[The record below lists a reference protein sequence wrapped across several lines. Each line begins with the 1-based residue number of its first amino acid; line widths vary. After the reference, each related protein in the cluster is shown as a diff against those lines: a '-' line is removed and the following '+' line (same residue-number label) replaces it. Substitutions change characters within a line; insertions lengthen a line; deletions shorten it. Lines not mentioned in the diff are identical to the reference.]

1 MSGEHPHHSQAH
13 LYDTVNANHT
23 NGCETT
29 DFDGA
34 EPTPLLGEWTHG
46 PAEPFRHL
54 ADEDSAIPTPITH
67 SRPHSMSSPPGSSR
81 RPYST
86 ASMGETGRTPG
97 DNTHRNPFN
106 SSPSPSP
113 EAVQS
118 PYVSPPPPSET
129 IVTTPSHQVDGTSGL
144 GNTGGVHH
152 FAGTPSPPAVM
163 PPSTADYRT
172 QGRSPD
178 VASTTADP
186 PGDVDYDTLRQL
198 LIEQSLVVE
207 EKRKA
212 AASRS
217 SLLREGSP
225 AGGVGSGSGPA
236 GMYSLRHRA
245 RTSLDPIIPQRPGKS
260 SLSLSLSL
268 ASLPDPLR
276 RHSGEQAAL
285 HHRLSMVSDS
295 NRSDYFDKMGQ
306 PPSPPAYRFM
316 FYSKATGPLY
326 GENLHD
332 IYHDQMSLDQL
343 MQQGG
348 PFWIDVTAPRPSD
361 MMLFTK
367 VFDIHP
373 LTEEDILTEECRE
386 KCELFSHYYFTCF
399 HTYNSDLDS
408 PDFMDPVSLFTI
420 VMQSGILSFHSQPT
434 HHQARVLDRIGTL
447 GHGPPGAPVI
457 SPDWINYA
465 LIDDITDS
473 LFPLVELVS
482 REVESIDEL
491 VLILKA
497 NEQADML
504 QRIGA
509 ARKKVMAVQRLVAL
523 KGYVIK
529 AQIKR
534 CDERRWGNG
543 GGSGAT
549 TFSHGN
555 STWAS
560 SSLPRVPS
568 PADQSTTTTVSDQRA
583 NQHHHRTSS
592 TQLGTATPSF
602 AGIHHATN
610 PGIKFYYADVLDH
623 IITMLQE
630 TNRFDSIIDRAHSNF
645 LAQISLEIT
654 IASNRANDMIAKV
667 TALGS
672 VLLPMNVIT
681 GLFGMNVY
689 VPGQDTSTYYW
700 FFGIVGSLGL
710 IFVVCTFML
719 YRFKI
724 F

>member
-1 MSGEHPHHSQAH
+1 
-13 LYDTVNANHT
+13 
-23 NGCETT
+23 
-29 DFDGA
+29 
-34 EPTPLLGEWTHG
+34 
-46 PAEPFRHL
+46 
-54 ADEDSAIPTPITH
+54 
-67 SRPHSMSSPPGSSR
+67 
-81 RPYST
+81 
-86 ASMGETGRTPG
+86 
-97 DNTHRNPFN
+97 
-106 SSPSPSP
+106 
-113 EAVQS
+113 
-118 PYVSPPPPSET
+118 
-129 IVTTPSHQVDGTSGL
+129 
-144 GNTGGVHH
+144 
-152 FAGTPSPPAVM
+152 
-163 PPSTADYRT
+163 
-172 QGRSPD
+172 
-178 VASTTADP
+178 
-186 PGDVDYDTLRQL
+186 
-198 LIEQSLVVE
+198 
-207 EKRKA
+207 
-212 AASRS
+212 
-217 SLLREGSP
+217 
-225 AGGVGSGSGPA
+225 
-236 GMYSLRHRA
+236 
-245 RTSLDPIIPQRPGKS
+245 
-260 SLSLSLSL
+260 
-268 ASLPDPLR
+268 
-276 RHSGEQAAL
+276 
-285 HHRLSMVSDS
+285 
-295 NRSDYFDKMGQ
+295 
-306 PPSPPAYRFM
+306 
-316 FYSKATGPLY
+316 
-326 GENLHD
+326 
-332 IYHDQMSLDQL
+332 

-534 CDERRWGNG
+534 CDERRWG
-543 GGSGAT
+543 
-549 TFSHGN
+549 
-555 STWAS
+555 
-560 SSLPRVPS
+560 
-568 PADQSTTTTVSDQRA
+568 
-583 NQHHHRTSS
+583 
-592 TQLGTATPSF
+592 TATPSF